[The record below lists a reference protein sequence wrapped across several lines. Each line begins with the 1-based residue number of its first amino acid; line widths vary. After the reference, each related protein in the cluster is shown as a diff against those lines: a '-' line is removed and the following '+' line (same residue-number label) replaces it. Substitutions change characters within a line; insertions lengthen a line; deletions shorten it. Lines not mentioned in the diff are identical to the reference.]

1 MKIALQLY
9 SLCHLS
15 EQQGL
20 CATLDK
26 AKELG
31 YDGVEFAG
39 LYGLTPEQAHRE
51 LRRRGLLCAGF
62 HEGIDW
68 LREHTDEA
76 VAMAHCCEAASLV
89 IPYYDA
95 PTADG
100 WRALGEDC
108 RQIAAALHRV
118 GIPLGYHN
126 HCHELR
132 PMEGETPLD
141 ILLGCCTPEELF
153 FEMDTRHVAVGGA
166 DPVAYARR
174 YAGRIPVIHIR
185 DTDGDRDTAVGEG
198 ILDFPA
204 ILAACGE
211 PEWCVMENENFGE
224 NEEELRRSA
233 AYLRRI
239 LA

>member
-9 SLCHLS
+9 SLRTIS
-15 EQQGL
+15 EEQGL

-39 LYGLTPEQAHRE
+39 LFGLTPEEAHRE
-51 LRRRGLLCAGF
+51 LERRGLQCAGF
-62 HEGIDW
+62 HEGIER
-68 LREHTDEA
+68 LREHTDEV
-76 VAMAHCCEAASLV
+76 VAMASCCEAASIA

-95 PTADG
+95 PTADD
-100 WRALGEDC
+100 WRALGADC
-108 RQIAAALHRV
+108 RRISAALRGA

-141 ILLGCCTPEELF
+141 ILLGSCTPEELF

-174 YAGRIPVIHIR
+174 YAGRIPVIHVR
-185 DTDGDRDTAVGEG
+185 DTDGDRDMAVGEG

-204 ILAACGE
+204 ILAACGM
-211 PEWCVMENENFGE
+211 PEWCVVENENFGE
-224 NEEELRRSA
+224 NEDELRRSV
-233 AYLRRI
+233 AYLRRTF
-239 LA
+239 A